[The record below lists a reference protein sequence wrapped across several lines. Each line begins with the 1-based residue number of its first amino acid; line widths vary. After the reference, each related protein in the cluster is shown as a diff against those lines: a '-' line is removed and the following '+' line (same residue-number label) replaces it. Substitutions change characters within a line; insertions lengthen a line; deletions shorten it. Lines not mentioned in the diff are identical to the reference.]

1 MKEDTRDALKRFEE
15 ELLAESFQEELE
27 AGPAFDDPDEIPE
40 AGEEMIYYNFANDY
54 GRAQSSRQRRG
65 GDWEIKAL
73 TVTACG
79 LCLAIIGVLL
89 YWLEVFL

>member
-15 ELLAESFQEELE
+15 ELLAQSFQEELE
-27 AGPAFDDPDEIPE
+27 AGPAFDDPDEMPE
-40 AGEEMIYYNFANDY
+40 MEEEMVYYNFANNY
-54 GRAQSSRQRRG
+54 GRADTGRERRG
-65 GDWEIKAL
+65 WDWEMRAL

-89 YWLEVFL
+89 YWLEVYL